1 MPLQT
6 PPLRGIHDERGAKFT
21 EFGGWDM
28 PVEFDSIQAEHR
40 AVREDVGIFDVSHM
54 GQIHVTGP
62 DAATLMQ
69 RLTSNDVSRLG
80 VGDSQYA
87 TITDG
92 EGIIIDDTVIYRLPD
107 EDGQPTYLFIPNAG
121 TDEAT
126 HERWIRYRNEWDL
139 EATVDNQ
146 TDEYAMFAVQG
157 PNAADELERVV
168 AESVSDLNRFE
179 ATYATIDGIECLTAR
194 TGYTGEDG
202 FEVIV
207 PWEDA
212 EAVWSRINCQPCGLG
227 ARDTLRIEAG
237 LLLAGQDFDPES
249 NPRTPYEAGIG
260 FTVDLDTNFVGRDA
274 LAQIKEE
281 GVEEQLVGFQLI
293 DRGIPRHGYDITNT
307 ESRVIGTVTSGTMS
321 PTLERSIGFG
331 YVPVEYA
338 DPGTTL
344 RVVVRG
350 QSKKA
355 RVETTPFIETV
366 HQ

>member
-6 PPLRGIHDERGAKFT
+6 PPLRGIHADRGAKFT

-28 PVEFDSIQAEHR
+28 PVEFDSIQTEHR

-62 DAATLMQ
+62 DATTLMQ
-69 RLTSNDVSRLG
+69 RLTTNDVTRLE
-80 VGDSQYA
+80 VGDAQYA
-87 TITDG
+87 AITDEDG
-92 EGIIIDDTVIYRLPD
+92 VIIDDTVVYRLPD
-107 EDGQPTYLFIPNAG
+107 EDGQSTYFFVPNAG

-126 HERWIRYRNEWDL
+126 HERWIGYRNDLEL

-146 TDEYAMFAVQG
+146 TDEYAMFALQG
-157 PNAADELERVV
+157 PDAADLLEDV
-168 AESVSDLNRFE
+168 ADDSPTDLGRFE
-179 ATYATIDGIECLTAR
+179 AAYATVAGVECWTAR

-202 FEVIV
+202 FELVV
-207 PWEDA
+207 PWA
-212 EAVWSRINCQPCGLG
+212 EAETVWSRLECQPCGLG

-237 LLLAGQDFDPES
+237 LLLAGQEFDLES

-260 FTVDLDTNFVGRDA
+260 FAVDLDTEFVGRDA
-274 LAQIKEE
+274 LVEANED

-293 DRGIPRHGYDITNT
+293 DRGVPRHGYDITNA
-307 ESRVIGTVTSGTMS
+307 ESRVIGKVTSGTMS
-321 PTLERSIGFG
+321 PTLEQPIGLG

-344 RVVVRG
+344 QVVVRG
-350 QSKKA
+350 RSKKA
-355 RVETTPFIETV
+355 RVETTPFIDTA
-366 HQ
+366 